1 MSVLVIDDHQL
12 VTASLVMALRAH
24 SLDAHRCPVFD
35 VEGVLD
41 EADKHTPGLALVDLE
56 LGNGDDGRPRDGAD
70 LVGPLCQAGWSVVV
84 VSGSTQQERVAAA
97 IAAGANGWVPK
108 SESFDDLL
116 NAALAAANG
125 KALLTPEQRKQWLAL
140 HRESSRR
147 AADVHGRL
155 DRLSTRER
163 EVLERLA
170 QGQRAATIAQEFYI
184 SLATVRTQIRSI
196 LTKLDVGSQ
205 LEAVALHQDARR

>member
-41 EADKHTPGLALVDLE
+41 EADKHTAGLALVDLE
-56 LGNGDDGRPRDGAD
+56 LGEGADGRQMDGAD
-70 LVGPLCQAGWSVVV
+70 LVVPLCRAGWSVVV

-116 NAALAAANG
+116 NAVLAAVEG
-125 KALLTPEQRKQWLAL
+125 KALLSQEQRKQWLAL
-140 HRESSRR
+140 HREASKRS
-147 AADVHGRL
+147 ADIHGRL
-155 DRLSTRER
+155 ARLSNRES

-170 QGQRAATIAQEFYI
+170 QGQRAATIAEEFFV

>member
-1 MSVLVIDDHQL
+1 MSILVIDDHQL

-41 EADKHTPGLALVDLE
+41 EADGHPVGLALVDLD
-56 LGNGDDGRPRDGAD
+56 LGSGADGRPMDGVD
-70 LVGPLCQAGWSVVV
+70 LVGPLCNAGWSVVV
-84 VSGSTQQERVAAA
+84 VSGSTRRDRVAAS
-97 IAAGANGWVPK
+97 IAAGAAGWVPK

-116 NAALAAANG
+116 NAVLSAARG
-125 KALLTPEQRKQWLAL
+125 ETLLGPEQRRQWIAL
-140 HRESSRR
+140 HREETRR
-147 AADVHGRL
+147 AADVNGRL
-155 DRLSTRER
+155 ARLSSRES

-170 QGQRAATIAQEFYI
+170 RGKRAATIAEEFFL